1 VTQIRWT
8 VFILICVGVLF
19 YFNKQEAERI
29 AAVKKAAAVKVKAQR
44 EAAEKEETEKKKAEP
59 KVADKGKGEP
69 GKQGD
74 VKAADAKPAAKPI
87 APKQPEL
94 DVLLGVDEDH
104 GKYRMLA
111 TISTKGAVVR
121 DLVLLKDSA
130 GLLRQRFQLLLD
142 GRSYRMDLGDE
153 DLGNQNWEYLKAESQ
168 PPSKLVFRTTA
179 KDGAVEIKK
188 TFTLP
193 EGSYLLGFELEF
205 RNLTDKPIEGLTYT
219 LDGPQNLP
227 LEGEWYTQYFRRAA
241 SLLAPE
247 SGSPYLDEQL
257 APSVAG
263 PGQGHPL
270 QATAV
275 KYSGVAVQYFASA
288 IVQEDNPLERRL
300 FQSVT
305 PVKLPP
311 APGTPK
317 EYLSDPNH
325 SNIGVKCDSTPI
337 KIDPKSSVVQKF
349 HLFNGPKE
357 KDLLESAEYKVH
369 GLDKLIVYMGFFGMR
384 FDSMSNG
391 MVWLVNKL
399 AKFTGDYGLA
409 IILLTLIVRIVI
421 FPLSF
426 KQAATMQ
433 RATEKMQIIQPK
445 MQEIREKY
453 SNDARKMN
461 QELMELYR
469 KYEYNPASMFGGC
482 LLVFLQMPIFV
493 ALYQALQGSFD
504 LRQQPMHFTWIRD
517 LSAPD
522 MLFAFGF
529 KAPWVGPYFNL
540 LPLISLALM
549 MAQMIFAPTPP
560 ATTPEMAEQQKLSKR
575 MMMVMMVFIGF
586 MFYNV
591 PAGLCMY
598 IITSTCWGF
607 LERRFIKKSHPPAGT
622 TPVAAT
628 STGSNGSVRKEISWK
643 TPLDKKK
650 KR

>member
-1 VTQIRWT
+1 MTQLRWT

-19 YFNKQEAERI
+19 YFNKQEAERM
-29 AAVKKAAAVKVKAQR
+29 AAVKKAAAVKLKAQK
-44 EAAEKEETEKKKAEP
+44 EAAEKEEAEKKKADP
-59 KVADKGKGEP
+59 KAAEKGKVEP

-74 VKAADAKPAAKPI
+74 VKVADAGKPAPKPV
-87 APKQPEL
+87 APNQPEIL
-94 DVLLGVDEDH
+94 LPLGVDEDH

-121 DLVLLKDSA
+121 DLVLLKDPA
-130 GLLRQRFQLLLD
+130 GLLRQRFKLLLD

-153 DLGNQNWEYLKAESQ
+153 DLGNQVWEYVQAESK

-179 KDGAVEIKK
+179 KDGAVEIRK

-205 RNLTDKPIEGLTYT
+205 KNLTDKPIEGLTYT

-241 SLLAPE
+241 SLLVPE
-247 SGSPYLDEQL
+247 NGSPFLDEQL

-263 PGQGHPL
+263 PGKGHPL

-275 KYSGVAVQYFASA
+275 RYTGVAVQYFASV
-288 IVQEDNPLERRL
+288 IVQDDNPLERRL
-300 FQSVT
+300 FQAVT
-305 PVKLPP
+305 PVRLPA
-311 APGTPK
+311 APGDEFPT
-317 EYLSDPNH
+317 DPNY
-325 SNIGVKCDSTPI
+325 SNVGVKCDSTPI

-369 GLDKLIVYMGFFGMR
+369 GLDKLIIYMGFFGLR

-409 IILLTLIVRIVI
+409 VILLTLIVRIVI

-469 KYEYNPASMFGGC
+469 KHDYNPASMFGGC
-482 LLVFLQMPIFV
+482 LLVLLQMPIFV

-504 LRQQPMHFTWIRD
+504 LRQQPMHYTWIHD

-529 KAPWVGPYFNL
+529 KFPWLGPYFNL

-549 MAQMIFAPTPP
+549 MLQMIFAPTPP

-591 PAGLCMY
+591 PAGLCIY
-598 IITSTCWGF
+598 IITSTAWGF
-607 LERRFIKKSHPPAGT
+607 LERKFIKKTHPPASA
-622 TPVAAT
+622 TPAAASTNVAT
-628 STGSNGSVRKEISWK
+628 NGSVRGEASWK